1 MPVQFIPNRTSQ
13 PYLAGRQLGAG
24 LIEALAALAILSVG
38 LLGLLALATNLIEE
52 NVIARH
58 RVQASFLAEQLI
70 GMAVA
75 DPANGACYAVNS
87 GDACANADAEDA
99 VEAWT
104 ARTEDLLPGAADNPP
119 LGEFDPADGSFS
131 VTLQWRKASE
141 DEVHNYVAATNIID

>member
-1 MPVQFIPNRTSQ
+1 MRTHLVVSRARRSLLRGQ
-13 PYLAGRQLGAG
+13 RGAG
-24 LIEALAALAILSVG
+24 LIEALAALVVLSVG
-38 LLGLLALATNLIEE
+38 LLGLLALSTNLIQE

-75 DPANGACYAVNS
+75 DPDNGACYAVNS
-87 GDACANADAEDA
+87 GDACGDADAEDA
-99 VEAWT
+99 TAAWI
-104 ARTEDLLPGAADNPP
+104 ARAEDLLPGAADNPP
-119 LGEFDPADGSFS
+119 LGEFDPADGAFS